1 MKKYIQDVKEWI
13 LCSAVIYKGQIIT
26 GRRHSDCYATL
37 KFFGILDE
45 YLPGRDMQGFV
56 TSTGRFVNRQEAW
69 HIAKAASQ
77 IKWGLSVSD
86 NGAESQLISEN
97 LYDDIDENDSHDD
110 TQRHLAESIIKAAD
124 MISCQALRGSESFIG
139 QENSEDFRAR
149 LKSQMSEAVG
159 IPKQFHGHMHKT
171 SLEHL
176 YEEANKE
183 VTSIFNEEFIK
194 QWRKNSNASLEA
206 KVSADMMSHAL
217 NNFKTIDLQ
226 EYDVKI
232 PLKDGRILLSNGNG
246 FKKYVKD
253 TNDVI
258 TAVTEA
264 YWNKAKTHR
273 IDLNKRKC

>member
-1 MKKYIQDVKEWI
+1 MKNIQDIKEWI
-13 LCSAVIYKGQIIT
+13 LCSAVIYKGQIVT

-37 KFFGILDE
+37 KFFDVSDE
-45 YLPGRDMQGFV
+45 SMPDRDMQGFL

-97 LYDDIDENDSHDD
+97 LYDDIDENDSYDN
-110 TQRHLAESIIKAAD
+110 TQRRLVESIIKAAD
-124 MISCQALRGSESFIG
+124 MISRQALRGSESFIG
-139 QENSEDFRAR
+139 QENSEDTRAR
-149 LKSQMSEAVG
+149 VKSQMAEAVG
-159 IPKQFHGHMHKT
+159 IPKQFHGHTHETAIEQLHK
-171 SLEHL
+171 
-176 YEEANKE
+176 EANKAF
-183 VTSIFNEEFIK
+183 TPMFNDEFIK

-206 KVSADMMSHAL
+206 KVSADMTSHAL

-232 PLKDGRILLSNGNG
+232 HLKDGRILLSNGNG
-246 FKKYVKD
+246 FRKYVKD
-253 TNDVI
+253 KNDVI

-273 IDLNKRKC
+273 IDLNKRKK